1 MSLSVSETSSAS
13 SYLRS
18 LLQQRAAERGEAAG
32 STDPMT
38 ALLNVFYPGRAD
50 SQPATSAAQ
59 TSDSAAA
66 TPCCGAAS
74 LSAETMAQ
82 LMSLQE
88 QRPGSAADRVAARA
102 QSLFGRM
109 DANQDGQI
117 DRTEFENVFGAN
129 ADTSKVDGLFNALDA
144 DGNGAISQDEL
155 TAAAQQSH
163 ARHHHHHRHMRSSGA
178 GGLADTLMA
187 ATQGA
192 TTQTSSKADGS
203 TTTTISYADGS
214 QVIMTIPAASAVAG
228 SSNDGSGAADRN
240 AIERLIRMQAEL
252 LTPATSGTSA

>member
-1 MSLSVSETSSAS
+1 VRRNDDGGQ
-13 SYLRS
+13 RS
-18 LLQQRAAERGEAAG
+18 PARPRSRRRHAQPAEEAAIKVGHVVEAAG
-32 STDPMT
+32 EG
-38 ALLNVFYPGRAD
+38 NVAH
-50 SQPATSAAQ
+50 
-59 TSDSAAA
+59 
-66 TPCCGAAS
+66 
-74 LSAETMAQ
+74 LSVRRLGVRKQ
-82 LMSLQE
+82 
-88 QRPGSAADRVAARA
+88 ADRTLQA
-102 QSLFGRM
+102 
-109 DANQDGQI
+109 
-117 DRTEFENVFGAN
+117 EFEDAFGAG
-129 ADTSKVDGLFNALDA
+129 ADLTKVDGLFNALDA

-163 ARHHHHHRHMRSSGA
+163 ARHHHHRHMHSSGA

-192 TTQTSSKADGS
+192 TTQTSSNADGA

>member
-1 MSLSVSETSSAS
+1 MSLSVNGASNAS

-18 LLQQRAAERGEAAG
+18 LLQQQAAEHGKAAG

-50 SQPATSAAQ
+50 SQPASSAAQ
-59 TSDSAAA
+59 ASDSTAAM
-66 TPCCGAAS
+66 PCCGAAS
-74 LSAETMAQ
+74 LSPETMAQ

-117 DRTEFENVFGAN
+117 DQTEFENVFGAN

-163 ARHHHHHRHMRSSGA
+163 ARHHHHRHMRSSGA
-178 GGLADTLMA
+178 GGPADMLMA

-192 TTQTSSKADGS
+192 TTQTSSNADGS

-240 AIERLIRMQAEL
+240 AIERLIRMQAEM